1 METVLISGGTG
12 LIGQHL
18 SSLLIA
24 SGYRVIILS
33 RSPGKQSKENI
44 QYAIWNVQE
53 GIMDEQAFCSA
64 DYIVHLA
71 GANVAEKRWTKKRKK
86 EIIESRTQSSELIVD
101 SLKTLPHKIKAV
113 ISASAIGWYGPDTK
127 GSPQKGFTEN
137 TAADD
142 SFLGRTC
149 ALWEDSIIPAE
160 NFTRLVILRT
170 GIVFSNEGGAFAE
183 FKKPISKGIAPIIGS
198 GKQIISWIHIADLCK
213 MYLFAVKNQELHG
226 IYNAAAPTPV
236 SNKEL
241 ILSMAAKIR
250 GKVFI
255 PVYVPG
261 FLLKL
266 ILGELSIEILKGT
279 TVNPEKI
286 RKQGFSFNYPTLEH
300 AINDLV
306 KNDGIIFH

>member
-12 LIGQHL
+12 LIGQNL
-18 SSLLIA
+18 SALLI
-24 SGYRVIILS
+24 SYGYKVIILS
-33 RSPGKQSKENI
+33 RSTQTKSKEGV
-44 QYAIWNVQE
+44 QYAEWNVQE
-53 GIMDEQAFCSA
+53 NTIDEQAFCCA

-86 EIIESRTQSSELIVD
+86 EIIASRTQSSELIVE
-101 SLKTLPHKIKAV
+101 SLKSLPHKIKAV

-127 GSPQKGFTEN
+127 GLPTNGFIEN

-142 SFLGRTC
+142 SFLGKTC
-149 ALWEDSIIPAE
+149 SLWEESILPAE

-170 GIVFSNEGGAFAE
+170 GIVFSNEGGAFSE
-183 FKKPISKGIAPIIGS
+183 FKKPITKGIAPIIGN
-198 GKQIISWIHIADLCK
+198 GKQVISWIHISDICK
-213 MYLFAVKNQELHG
+213 IYLFAIKNTDLHG
-226 IYNAAAPTPV
+226 IYNAAAPMPV

-241 ILSMAAKIR
+241 ILSMATKIR

-279 TVNPEKI
+279 TVSSEKI
-286 RKQGFSFNYPTLEH
+286 RREGFSFNFPSLEH
-300 AINDLV
+300 ALNDLI
-306 KNDGIIFH
+306 K